1 MLLTL
6 EIEELEARIAP
17 GLVCA
22 PDDHGSKGHEGS
34 KGDHGSKS
42 DHGSKAN
49 AGSKD
54 AHAGSK
60 DSGSKCV

>member
-6 EIEELEARIAP
+6 EIEQLEARIAP

-34 KGDHGSKS
+34 KGDHGSK
-42 DHGSKAN
+42 AN

>member
-22 PDDHGSKGHEGS
+22 PSDGHASK
-34 KGDHGSKS
+34 D

-54 AHAGSK
+54 DHGSQGDAGSK
-60 DSGSKCV
+60 DDHGS